1 MDTIINIEYYFFAIF
16 AALWIMLPAYL
27 PNPIAALCGGGTPID
42 LGRTYRDGRR
52 ILGDGKTI
60 RGFIIGIGSG
70 ILAGLL
76 QIAIQSD
83 GRLSGFPEHT
93 LLSITLLSMGAL
105 CGDLVKSFIK
115 RRLGKERGERWGIAD
130 QYDLVAGA
138 FLLSAV
144 FNLNWLISAITPLTL
159 LLILILTP
167 LLHHI
172 MNSIGY
178 LIGIKDVP
186 W

>member
-1 MDTIINIEYYFFAIF
+1 
-16 AALWIMLPAYL
+16 
-27 PNPIAALCGGGTPID
+27 
-42 LGRTYRDGRR
+42 
-52 ILGDGKTI
+52 
-60 RGFIIGIGSG
+60 
-70 ILAGLL
+70 
-76 QIAIQSD
+76 
-83 GRLSGFPEHT
+83 
-93 LLSITLLSMGAL
+93 MGAL

-138 FLLSAV
+138 FLLSAL
-144 FNLNWLISAITPLTL
+144 FNLDWLMSAITPLTL